1 MVQNNLISIQK
12 IHNDEVE
19 SAVFAALKAIK
30 AEELMVREG
39 MIVLIKPNVLSGK
52 PAERAVTTHPEVVRA
67 VIRWVKQ
74 FKPARVFVGDSSGG
88 SAPNA
93 TQLALNACGILQVCT
108 EEEVE
113 CAPLEKTPRKIYPV
127 KDGFVLKEIA
137 STHLLEDADL
147 IINIPKIK
155 THGLTTLTC
164 CIKNMFGTVML
175 SNKGQMHARF
185 PMVDAFTS
193 ALVDVYSVSCPQLTV
208 IDGYLCQ
215 EGKGPAAGDVVKLD
229 LILAGFD
236 GVALDSTV
244 CNIIGVDPSQVMYLP
259 KAEQRNLGSMKLEDF
274 TFVGEEIASVKR
286 PFKLPSIKIPKFKIP
301 TKITE
306 YLGKVLFK
314 SRLKVVPSK
323 CLLCGMCWKNCPV
336 DALVPPEEKIV
347 GKTIPAWDRSKC
359 ISCYCC
365 TELCPHEAIDF
376 HVNPARNFLLS
387 KLGISII
394 AFVVVIGAFLG
405 IVLS

>member
-1 MVQNNLISIQK
+1 MIHNNLISIQK
-12 IHNDEVE
+12 IHNEEVE
-19 SAVFAALKAIK
+19 NAVFTALKAIN

-39 MIVLIKPNVLSGK
+39 MIILIKPNVLSGK
-52 PAERAVTTHPEVVRA
+52 PAERAVTTHPEVLRA

-74 FKPARVFVGDSSGG
+74 FKPARVFVGDSSG
-88 SAPNA
+88 SNSPNA
-93 TQLALNACGILQVCT
+93 TQVALKACGILQVCID
-108 EEEVE
+108 ENVE
-113 CAPLEKTPRKIYPV
+113 CAPLEKTPRKIYSV
-127 KDGFVLKEIA
+127 KNGFVLDEIA

-175 SNKGQMHARF
+175 GNKAQMHARF

-193 ALVDVYSVSCPQLTV
+193 ALVDVYSVSSPQLTV

-229 LILAGFD
+229 LILAGYD
-236 GVALDSTV
+236 GVALDTTV
-244 CNIIGVDPSQVMYLP
+244 CKIIDVDPNQVMYLP
-259 KAEQRNLGSMKLEDF
+259 KAEQKNLGSMKLDDY
-274 TFVGEEIASVKR
+274 TFVGEKIESVKR

-301 TKITE
+301 KKITE
-306 YLGKVLFK
+306 YLGKILFK
-314 SRLKVVPSK
+314 SRLKVDPSK
-323 CLLCGMCWKNCPV
+323 CVLCGKCWQNCPV
-336 DALVPPEEKIV
+336 DALTPPEEKQV
-347 GKTIPAWDRSKC
+347 GKTVPLWDKKKC
-359 ISCYCC
+359 ITCYCC

-376 HVNPARNFLLS
+376 HVNPTRNFLLS

-394 AFVVVIGAFLG
+394 AFLVIIGVFLR